1 MTEGGDWTGV
11 PAWGVWRESEDGKL
25 WAPSPTP
32 AFSGT
37 WLRPGLHIWQQKL
50 EPQACH
56 LHKTTALSPKHFPI
70 CLLPAPR
77 REDGWGRV
85 INPDLQMEKQQL
97 KSGIWEQDSGSRSWC
112 RFEGGSKGDF
122 QGKGQAQKRGL
133 TSFPHTLPTKQGTGP
148 QQPAC
153 SPPSQ
158 DDINNKDVS

>member
-1 MTEGGDWTGV
+1 MASFSGPQLVTEGGDWTGV

-85 INPDLQMEKQQL
+85 INPDLQMEK
-97 KSGIWEQDSGSRSWC
+97 RSSNLG
-112 RFEGGSKGDF
+112 FGSKILGAGAGAGLKVGAKETFKGKAKPRRGD
-122 QGKGQAQKRGL
+122 
-133 TSFPHTLPTKQGTGP
+133 
-148 QQPAC
+148 
-153 SPPSQ
+153 
-158 DDINNKDVS
+158 